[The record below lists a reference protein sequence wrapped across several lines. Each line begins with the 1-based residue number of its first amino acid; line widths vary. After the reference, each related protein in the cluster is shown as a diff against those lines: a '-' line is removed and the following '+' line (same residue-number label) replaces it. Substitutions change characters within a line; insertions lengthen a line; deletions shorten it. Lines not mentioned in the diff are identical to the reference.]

1 MWARQYS
8 TLKLIGHRNKTCVV
22 YVACRDEAL
31 TRLIKEN
38 EETANP
44 ASRRDEA
51 LTRLMTGNEETANPT
66 PRRDETVT
74 RLMEEAMCGVCGG

>member
-22 YVACRDEAL
+22 YVVG
-31 TRLIKEN
+31 
-38 EETANP
+38 
-44 ASRRDEA
+44 RDEA

-74 RLMEEAMCGVCGG
+74 RLREEAMCGVCGG